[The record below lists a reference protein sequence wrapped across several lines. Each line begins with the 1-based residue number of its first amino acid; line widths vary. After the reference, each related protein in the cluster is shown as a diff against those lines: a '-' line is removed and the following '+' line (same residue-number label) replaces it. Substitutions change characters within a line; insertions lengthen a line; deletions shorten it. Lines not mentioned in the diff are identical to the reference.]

1 MIDDPLEWLAVA
13 LDDDEPTVPDVPV
26 DGWSPPDPLDDQTL
40 PVLALDDDGD
50 YTLDLGLE

>member
-26 DGWSPPDPLDDQTL
+26 DGWSPADPLDDQTL

-50 YTLDLGLE
+50 YTLDLGVE